1 MAKEKE
7 EVVVVGELDREF
19 KYEIMKLPGGENI
32 TRCFTCGTC
41 PAGCPVTNVDS
52 EYNPKRIIRKI
63 ILGMREEVLS
73 SPLLW
78 LCELCYRCSAHC
90 PQKVNFTDIMRALR
104 YLAIKGNHITPEL
117 LGKIEEIDKFSPL
130 VRHDLV
136 KASFQNKSGGLKG
149 IKSKLEELK
158 KSGDKE

>member
-1 MAKEKE
+1 MANE
-7 EVVVVGELDREF
+7 EAIIVNELDPEF
-19 KYEIMKLPGGENI
+19 KYEIMKQPGGEHI

-52 EYNPKRIIRKI
+52 QYNPKRIIRKV

-78 LCELCYRCSAHC
+78 LCELCYRCTAHC

-104 YLAIKGNHITPEL
+104 YMSIKGHHIAPDIL
-117 LGKIEEIDKFSPL
+117 DMLDGIDRFSPAL
-130 VRHDLV
+130 RHDLI
-136 KASFQNKSGGLKG
+136 KASFEKKEGLVEE
-149 IKSKLEELK
+149 IKSRLEEALQNT
-158 KSGDKE
+158 